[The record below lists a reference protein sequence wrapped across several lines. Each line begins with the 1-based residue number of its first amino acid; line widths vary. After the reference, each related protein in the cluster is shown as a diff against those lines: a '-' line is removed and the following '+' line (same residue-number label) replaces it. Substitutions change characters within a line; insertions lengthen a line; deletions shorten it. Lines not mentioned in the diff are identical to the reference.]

1 MKTRLSNIYIRCF
14 TVVLIILYNTTGVK
28 ASDKTRPDKLLLNRI
43 FKYEQS
49 IDTVNIAEY
58 SAFSYTKYSLY
69 VKKRNITLLA
79 VPTMWSVA
87 HGGKRRYLGETY
99 EKINFKGFNNY
110 NVEKITELST
120 IPHHRNRMTTVL
132 KYLTPVIYS

>member
-87 HGGKRRYLGETY
+87 HGGKR
-99 EKINFKGFNNY
+99 
-110 NVEKITELST
+110 
-120 IPHHRNRMTTVL
+120 
-132 KYLTPVIYS
+132 